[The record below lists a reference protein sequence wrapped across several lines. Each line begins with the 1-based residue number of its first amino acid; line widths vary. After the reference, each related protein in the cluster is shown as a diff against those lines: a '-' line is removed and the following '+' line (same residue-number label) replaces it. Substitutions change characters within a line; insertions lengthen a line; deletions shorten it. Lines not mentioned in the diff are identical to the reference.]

1 METLYH
7 IYIWDYHW
15 ETAIDTLGLT
25 ILWHEA
31 KRIGELRKEKVSYRE
46 EPTTCQEIGR
56 MQVDKFRAAEKRWAE
71 EDRLLA
77 LMK

>member
-1 METLYH
+1 M
-7 IYIWDYHW
+7 
-15 ETAIDTLGLT
+15 LGLT
-25 ILWHEA
+25 ILWNEA
-31 KRIGELRKEKVSYRE
+31 KRIAKQRKEKVSYRE
-46 EPTTCQEIGR
+46 VKVTCQEIGR